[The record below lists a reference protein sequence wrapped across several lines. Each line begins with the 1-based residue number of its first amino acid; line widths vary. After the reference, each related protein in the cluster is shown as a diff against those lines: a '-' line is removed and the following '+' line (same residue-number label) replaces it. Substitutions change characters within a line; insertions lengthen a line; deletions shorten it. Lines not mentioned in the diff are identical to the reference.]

1 MTMDRDRGPVDCT
14 VIGGGPSGLV
24 LALLLARRGWRVEV
38 VEQGEIGTPPP
49 LNISPFLS
57 PPSLRLF
64 ADLGLLPA
72 LARIGQP
79 VHTVV
84 ETLAD
89 GDRYVLDY
97 AEQAGPEFGHSL
109 SVPLWR
115 LSGVLLAALT
125 GEESVTVS
133 TGTSVLAVDDTGESV
148 TLELA
153 DVAGTRSLRS
163 RYVVCADGKF
173 SKARDL
179 AGIDA
184 EVAEFDRLLVMVVVP
199 TPDGWPE
206 RLALHHSD
214 PDELVAVM
222 PFAGG
227 QTVAQWL
234 GGPAENERLRAGDV
248 RELLARMAEPLP
260 ELADLLTATITGWD
274 QVLSVR
280 HHVVRPRTWSRGR
293 VGLVGDC
300 AHGVHSLGG
309 QGLNMGIQDSMLL
322 GALLTEAGPE
332 PFAEYERIRRPF
344 VEAFQSYQL
353 ATPQLTAQPGGAATR
368 GALYA
373 EIADLVTHG
382 QPEAAAAYR
391 RLAVR

>member
-1 MTMDRDRGPVDCT
+1 MDRDGGAVDCT
-14 VIGGGPSGLV
+14 VVGGGPSGLV
-24 LALLLARRGWRVEV
+24 LALLLARRGWRVAV
-38 VEQGEIGTPPP
+38 VEQGDIGAPPP

-72 LARIGQP
+72 LTRIGQS
-79 VHTVV
+79 VRAVV
-84 ETLAD
+84 ETFVN

-97 AEQAGPEFGHSL
+97 AEQAGPEFGYSL

-125 GEESVTVS
+125 AEEPVTVS
-133 TGTSVLAVDDTGESV
+133 PGTSVLAVDDTGESV

-153 DVAGTRSLRS
+153 DAGGTRSLQS

-173 SKARDL
+173 SKVREL

-184 EVAEFDRLLVMVVVP
+184 DVVEFDRPLVMVVLP

-206 RLALHHSD
+206 RLALHHME

-227 QTVAQWL
+227 QTVVQWL
-234 GGPAENERLRAGDV
+234 GGPDEYARLRAGDV

-260 ELADLLTATITGWD
+260 ELAELLAATVTAWD

-280 HHVVRPRTWSRGR
+280 HHVVRPSAWSRGR

-309 QGLNMGIQDSMLL
+309 QGLNMGIQDSMVL
-322 GALLTEAGPE
+322 GALLVDSGQE
-332 PFAEYERIRRPF
+332 PFADYERIRRPF
-344 VEAFQSYQL
+344 VEDFQSYQL
-353 ATPQLTAQPGGAATR
+353 ATPQLTTQSEGAAAR
-368 GALYA
+368 RALYA
-373 EIADLVTHG
+373 GIAELVTHG